1 MEDDTAG
8 TTTVGRGPG
17 GTGAVIAGA
26 AALDGEVDMAG
37 TAGVADIAASVARY
51 GVTTAKRYGVLTA

>member
-1 MEDDTAG
+1 
-8 TTTVGRGPG
+8 
-17 GTGAVIAGA
+17 
-26 AALDGEVDMAG
+26 MAG